1 MKGKGFVEP
10 FAGAQIGVRL
20 RELAHRREEEAHRR
34 VGDLVGQHVRRVGD
48 DDAPARGRL
57 GVDMVVADAA
67 GRENLEL
74 REAVEEGVVETFVA
88 LARRHAADFVR
99 HLLELRL
106 LLGAREGPID
116 GEGLVEPIRC
126 LVRKRAGQKN
136 IDRLGH

>member
-1 MKGKGFVEP
+1 MSATSSVSTS
-10 FAGAQIGVRL
+10 GVL
-20 RELAHRREEEAHRR
+20 VTMMPRRA
-34 VGDLVGQHVRRVGD
+34 
-48 DDAPARGRL
+48 AAF

-88 LARRHAADFVR
+88 LARRDATDFVR

-126 LVRKRAGQKN
+126 LVRKRAGQQN